1 MDTKDIG
8 LFLAIAR
15 IGSISRTAEQLF
27 MSQSTVTTR
36 LQRLERSLGYELF
49 IRLPNGVRLTA
60 GGERLIPHAERMLAI
75 EEAMTTPSAH
85 QVPVMRVMSG
95 RAFVSTDVPACL
107 SRMLRQLN
115 VHLQVRMGMYEEMTD
130 ALLAHQVDFCFL
142 GEPIYHPHVKQ
153 LEFAS
158 DRIDLVVPLRHHFTH
173 RFPGIAALTN
183 EPFIAF
189 SRETAPFHRRVKQL
203 LAAEGVFP
211 NVRMELDS
219 IDGIKA
225 MVAHGLGVSLLP
237 RRTLVDSESKG
248 YATISLDDT
257 KWRRPTLLAFP
268 DVIEDRDTTR
278 AFVAIVKQ
286 YYADF
291 PQDDSPKDGF

>member
-36 LQRLERSLGYELF
+36 LQRLERTLGYELF
-49 IRLPNGVRLTA
+49 IRLPNGVRLTDA
-60 GGERLIPHAERMLAI
+60 GTRLVPFAERLLAI
-75 EEAMTTPSAH
+75 EDTMTSPASSH
-85 QVPVMRVMSG
+85 VPVLRVMSG

-107 SRMLRQLN
+107 SRMLRQFN

-153 LEFAS
+153 LEFAN

-173 RFPGIAALTN
+173 HFPGLHALTN

-189 SRETAPFHRRVKQL
+189 SRRETAPFHRRVKQL
-203 LAAEGVFP
+203 LAQEGVYP
-211 NVRMELDS
+211 NIRMELDS

-237 RRTLVDSESKG
+237 RRTLVDAEAKG
-248 YATISLDDT
+248 YVALPLPGAS
-257 KWRRPTLLAFP
+257 WSRPTLLAFP
-268 DVIEDRDTTR
+268 DAIEDKPMTR
-278 AFVAIVKQ
+278 AFIEIVEQ
-286 YYADF
+286 YYANLA
-291 PQDDSPKDGF
+291 K